1 MKRFVIPA
9 LLLCLGFWI
18 PKEAQAKPAD
28 APAID
33 PPRLILIIRH
43 AEKPDS
49 DDDIHLSARGKER
62 AEALVKSIPENFA
75 KPDFIFAAHKSAK
88 SDRSVETVSPL
99 AKAIN
104 LEVSAA
110 FEDEE
115 YKKLAK
121 QILSDPRYSNK
132 IILICW
138 HHGKIP
144 ELAAALG
151 AKKPPAEWDKKIFD
165 RVWQIKFKEGK
176 AKWNDL
182 PQTTLP
188 GDSHE

>member
-1 MKRFVIPA
+1 V
-9 LLLCLGFWI
+9 
-18 PKEAQAKPAD
+18 EAKPAT
-28 APAID
+28 APATD

-62 AEALVKSIPENFA
+62 AEGLVKAIPEHFA
-75 KPDFIFAAHKSAK
+75 KPDFIFAAHKSAR
-88 SDRSVETVSPL
+88 SDRSVETVTPL
-99 AKAIN
+99 AKAIHV
-104 LEVSAA
+104 EVSAA
-110 FEDEE
+110 FEDDE

-121 QILSDPRYSNK
+121 QILTDPQYSNK
-132 IILICW
+132 VILICW

-151 AKKPPAEWDKKIFD
+151 AKKMPADWDKKVFD

-176 AKWNDL
+176 AKWIDL
-182 PQTTLP
+182 PQKALP
-188 GDSHE
+188 RDSQE